1 VPKLDVTGAVTQLSV
16 KRKSLLA
23 DMAWAAQSVEHGLTP
38 EVGAPAGD
46 TFSHVMDKAGDADDE
61 EDVGTIPSNVIA
73 TSFVA
78 ELDVTG
84 LVTTVGLS
92 SR

>member
-46 TFSHVMDKAGDADDE
+46 TFSHVVDKAGDADDE
-61 EDVGTIPSNVIA
+61 EDAGGIPSDVMA
-73 TSFVA
+73 SSFVA
-78 ELDVTG
+78 KLALTGRVTPAE
-84 LVTTVGLS
+84 VW